1 MITKRTARSATRCF
15 PLPTEACTTCE
26 PIGRANVTSAF
37 KQQSGTPTTSLANPI
52 RSLPKEQDI
61 ITTTTTT
68 ITISSCCCNHL
79 NPSHSYFPVLPIRST
94 NCSSKGTL
102 SEISSSASRMVR
114 NYKKKVERHRWSKVS
129 MQAAIQAVLNGSM
142 GYKRAATQFHVPRT
156 TLERHAKK
164 TRDSPESALK
174 KTTPPGSGNRV
185 FNEQQEAELV
195 QRLNKMA
202 GQLSGLEL
210 NELRDVAFRLARRN
224 NLAHPFGEDGK
235 AGIEWVRGFMA
246 RLHPHL
252 ALRRPDEATSMPR
265 AIGLNK
271 ENKLVVR
278 QKLDGK
284 DDGSAKSN
292 SSNYGGD
299 SLWLKGD
306 LEELFEAEDIQEI
319 DEFEDSDRFEFEHQ
333 ISDWSYLDEE
343 GDEGTVT
350 GAEEGDETVNYGGK
364 GGEVVPSLRM
374 LQQRGG
380 SASASASASNGN
392 MFPQQYCLRWKYHH
406 SNLQTMFSQLLER
419 QAYCDVTLAC
429 EGQTLRAHKVVLSAC
444 STYFD
449 TILSEYAERDPIV
462 IMRDVKFADIKVL
475 VDFMYKGEINIDH
488 TRLSSLL
495 KTAEDLH
502 IKGLAEV
509 SWRSDSVQNDMSNS
523 GHSPG
528 AATPGV
534 ETVLREGDAEESSPP
549 KQRRRGRPP
558 LDDPPSAHDVF
569 TPKVTCV
576 TGNVG
581 SDDTFNEE
589 MMSEG
594 DHESWDGDMVL
605 SENNE
610 TPLPVLS
617 YMSKDDSAAPD
628 DKKPSVTS
636 NSNAPNPAIPEQFR
650 DVVKMNDY
658 LTTGRRQEFWEE
670 PFTRRVMD
678 AIKSK
683 ELEMKTAAE
692 ILGVS
697 YGTLYGRYRDS
708 YGCLKHPY
716 STGFVRTGKTQ
727 GVSYSR
733 EKSGKSQGISKM
745 RLDSLDQLEK
755 SGNLKFQKA
764 YEPCSSERVRDFWAE
779 PGPAEVL
786 AKLRRKEITLF
797 RAAEYLNV
805 TVQTLATYLSTLQGP
820 DRLSLSGELAGP
832 ISAIDGGSETENDAV
847 NDILQK
853 INANV
858 ASVVPN
864 ISTATPIKRE
874 GGGFVDVPT
883 PITKAATSVLE
894 NNPDI
899 TIVKTESMPRKREYS
914 KVPNSE
920 NNNAK
925 LMSGGGVSELSQ
937 QKLSDSLSL
946 NSDNIKP

>member
-1 MITKRTARSATRCF
+1 MH
-15 PLPTEACTTCE
+15 
-26 PIGRANVTSAF
+26 V
-37 KQQSGTPTTSLANPI
+37 
-52 RSLPKEQDI
+52 PK
-61 ITTTTTT
+61 
-68 ITISSCCCNHL
+68 
-79 NPSHSYFPVLPIRST
+79 
-94 NCSSKGTL
+94 
-102 SEISSSASRMVR
+102 MVR
-114 NYKKKVERHRWSKVS
+114 NYKKKVERQRWSKVS

-164 TRDSPESALK
+164 TRDNPESALK
-174 KTTPPGSGNRV
+174 KTLPGSCSRV

-252 ALRRPDEATSMPR
+252 ALRRPDEATSLTR
-265 AIGLNK
+265 AIDLNK

-278 QKLDGK
+278 QKVDGK
-284 DDGSAKSN
+284 EDGNAKSN

-306 LEELFEAEDIQEI
+306 LEELVEAEDIQEI

-333 ISDWSYLDEE
+333 ISDWSYLDED

-350 GAEEGDETVNYGGK
+350 GAEEGDETVNYGGE

-380 SASASASASNGN
+380 SASASASASSGN

-581 SDDTFNEE
+581 SDDTFNVTQEE

-617 YMSKDDSAAPD
+617 YMSKDDSATQD
-628 DKKPSVTS
+628 QDKKSSLTTS
-636 NSNAPNPAIPEQFR
+636 NSNATNPAIPEQFR

-716 STGFVRTGKTQ
+716 
-727 GVSYSR
+727 
-733 EKSGKSQGISKM
+733 
-745 RLDSLDQLEK
+745 
-755 SGNLKFQKA
+755 
-764 YEPCSSERVRDFWAE
+764 RVRDFWSE

-858 ASVVPN
+858 ASVAPN

-883 PITKAATSVLE
+883 PIPKAATSVLE

-925 LMSGGGVSELSQ
+925 LMSGGGVSEVSQ

-946 NSDNIKP
+946 NSDNSKP

>member
-1 MITKRTARSATRCF
+1 MS
-15 PLPTEACTTCE
+15 
-26 PIGRANVTSAF
+26 
-37 KQQSGTPTTSLANPI
+37 
-52 RSLPKEQDI
+52 
-61 ITTTTTT
+61 TTTTEDNNMASAPRIRRRRCKFIGTWLSHNQFATWLTPVRGDDHKAYCALCDKVFSVAHGGLHDVRAHWKGKRHIGLQATIGNTT
-68 ITISSCCCNHL
+68 EI
-79 NPSHSYFPVLPIRST
+79 PSQSDQVLSQ
-94 NCSSKGTL
+94 G
-102 SEISSSASRMVR
+102 
-114 NYKKKVERHRWSKVS
+114 
-129 MQAAIQAVLNGSM
+129 
-142 GYKRAATQFHVPRT
+142 
-156 TLERHAKK
+156 
-164 TRDSPESALK
+164 
-174 KTTPPGSGNRV
+174 
-185 FNEQQEAELV
+185 
-195 QRLNKMA
+195 A
-202 GQLSGLEL
+202 GQHHNQLQPSQSQPQLLPGTSYQVHQLLLKRNTLGDLEFS
-210 NELRDVAFRLARRN
+210 EQ
-224 NLAHPFGEDGK
+224 
-235 AGIEWVRGFMA
+235 
-246 RLHPHL
+246 
-252 ALRRPDEATSMPR
+252 
-265 AIGLNK
+265 

-278 QKLDGK
+278 QKSDNKEEGNAESN
-284 DDGSAKSN
+284 GSD
-292 SSNYGGD
+292 YGGD

-306 LEELFEAEDIQEI
+306 LEELVEAEDIQEI

-333 ISDWSYLDEE
+333 TSDWSYLDED

-350 GAEEGDETVNYGGK
+350 GVEEGDETVNYGGE

-380 SASASASASNGN
+380 SASASASSGN

-429 EGQTLRAHKVVLSAC
+429 EGKTLRAHKVVLSAC

-449 TILSEYAERDPIV
+449 TILSQYEEKDPIV
-462 IMRDVKFADIKVL
+462 IMRDVKFSDIKVL
-475 VDFMYKGEINIDH
+475 VEFMYKGEINIDH

-509 SWRSDSVQNDMSNS
+509 SWRSDSGQNDLSNS

-528 AATPGV
+528 AAPPGV
-534 ETVLREGDAEESSPP
+534 EAVLREGDADEPPPP

-576 TGNVG
+576 TGNAG
-581 SDDTFNEE
+581 SEDAFNEE
-589 MMSEG
+589 MSEG
-594 DHESWDGDMVL
+594 DHESWDGEMVM

-617 YMSKDDSAAPD
+617 YMSKDDGNLD
-628 DKKPSVTS
+628 QDKKP
-636 NSNAPNPAIPEQFR
+636 IPEQFR

-716 STGFVRTGKTQ
+716 
-727 GVSYSR
+727 
-733 EKSGKSQGISKM
+733 
-745 RLDSLDQLEK
+745 
-755 SGNLKFQKA
+755 
-764 YEPCSSERVRDFWAE
+764 RVRDFWSE

-805 TVQTLATYLSTLQGP
+805 TVHTLATYLSTLQGS
-820 DRLSLSGELAGP
+820 DRISLSGELAGP
-832 ISAIDGGSETENDAV
+832 ITSLDGNMEAENDAV
-847 NDILQK
+847 NEILQK

-858 ASVVPN
+858 GVVGPNAS
-864 ISTATPIKRE
+864 TPIKRE
-874 GGGFVDVPT
+874 GGGFLDAT
-883 PITKAATSVLE
+883 SPIPKAATSVLE

-925 LMSGGGVSELSQ
+925 LMSGGGVSEASQ

-946 NSDNIKP
+946 NSDNNKP